1 MEGLQKVS
9 GVVQNADKAPI
20 SAIVSV
26 ESASVTIPPIAIK
39 TGVDG
44 KFTLNLPLGSFWITA
59 HASDGKSST
68 VEHKVEEDDNNIIIQ
83 INSSSE

>member
-9 GVVQNADKAPI
+9 GVVQNADKNPV

-26 ESASVTIPPIAIK
+26 ESASLTIPPIAIK

-44 KFTLNLPLGSFWITA
+44 KFTLNLPFGSFSITA
-59 HASDGKSST
+59 HASDGSSNT
-68 VEHKVEEDDNNIIIQ
+68 VEHTVGEDDNNIVIQ
-83 INSSSE
+83 I

>member
-9 GVVQNADKAPI
+9 GIVQNADKNPI

-44 KFTLNLPLGSFWITA
+44 KFTLNLPFGSFWITA
-59 HASDGKSST
+59 HASNGSHNT
-68 VEHKVEEDDNNIIIQ
+68 VEYKVRKNDNSIVLE
-83 INSSSE
+83 INTI